1 MHSHKKKQ
9 NVVEKTCTH
18 RQCQTYDCLEVSE
31 MFKRDG
37 ALRVLVLR
45 RGPSA
50 RLDVLVVRVVWEEL
64 SEEQISGMN
73 GRRKRRLR
81 Q

>member
-1 MHSHKKKQ
+1 
-9 NVVEKTCTH
+9 
-18 RQCQTYDCLEVSE
+18 